1 MRLRQKTAEGQS
13 EAQAYRRLPFTSPV
27 QGYLD
32 NPGCGLRSIADSGTI
47 TNYFTRASARGRG
60 GSSAGRRSE
69 KADRRLAWRS
79 CRRIPCATPG
89 KKAHFCDRHHIAGAT
104 AALTSHSSGTA
115 VWYSLSIIPPELS
128 PANAGLLCVHT
139 PAIEKHSGGPG
150 YHPTNGWGVGGIRG
164 WVMNN
169 VLSLRLARERA

>member
-1 MRLRQKTAEGQS
+1 MVRSPT
-13 EAQAYRRLPFTSPV
+13 QAPSQIISRVLP
-27 QGYLD
+27 
-32 NPGCGLRSIADSGTI
+32 
-47 TNYFTRASARGRG
+47 ARGRG

-69 KADRRLAWRS
+69 KADMRLAWRS
-79 CRRIPCATPG
+79 CRRIPSATLG

-139 PAIEKHSGGPG
+139 PAIGSIPEDRGTIQPL
-150 YHPTNGWGVGGIRG
+150 VGAMDGDKGMVHEQCTDPAACTGACFASQRPFE
-164 WVMNN
+164 WT
-169 VLSLRLARERA
+169 RLQETTSATAEF